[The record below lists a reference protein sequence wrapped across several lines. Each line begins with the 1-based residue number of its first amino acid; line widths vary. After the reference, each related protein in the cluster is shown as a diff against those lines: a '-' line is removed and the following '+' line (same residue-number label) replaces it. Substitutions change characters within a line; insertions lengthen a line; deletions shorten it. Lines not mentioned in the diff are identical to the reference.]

1 MVWLGRLDPNVALA
15 WRACA
20 GAAGVLA
27 VLTLL
32 GYAPSRLLC
41 RGALRP
47 YRWPLAP
54 LLGWMV
60 LTLSGYLLM
69 TTSTF
74 GPALTITTAA
84 ALAADAALVFPFRFQ
99 SKIASRHPHPPG
111 DPDL

>member
-1 MVWLGRLDPNVALA
+1 MVWLGWLDPNVALA

-27 VLTLL
+27 ILMII

-54 LLGWMV
+54 LLGWIV
-60 LTLSGYLLM
+60 LTISCYLLM
-69 TTSTF
+69 TTITF
-74 GPALTITTAA
+74 GPALAITTAA
-84 ALAADAALVFPFRFQ
+84 AVVADGALAVHAWRRAR
-99 SKIASRHPHPPG
+99 
-111 DPDL
+111 